1 MTLWPFILRSTHNRI
16 LGEQAQA
23 AANVIKTIQENNEE
37 FRKLTLDHTTSRMAD
52 AIRTMDQLIFQMS
65 QCTDWPSMRPHF
77 NKLQAMTTSRMR
89 EESNRIRDLLIPEMK
104 KVYTKENDLLENK
117 IQ

>member
-1 MTLWPFILRSTHNRI
+1 MTLWPFILRSTYDAKVAECTSYYHRI
-16 LGEQAQA
+16 DDLMSQIA
-23 AANVIKTIQENNEE
+23 ALKDEHA
-37 FRKLTLDHTTSRMAD
+37 HTTALMAD
-52 AIRTMDQLIFQMS
+52 SIRTMDQLIFQMS

-77 NKLQAMTTSRMR
+77 NQLQAMTEARMR

-117 IQ
+117 IHG